1 MSLEA
6 KIEANTEAVKALTAA
21 IANLAALANPSTI
34 GDDALPV
41 DMKAAP
47 EPVEAAPKKTT
58 KRAKK
63 AEPAPIA
70 EAPAPQPESGPTL
83 VPQDTE
89 ITNALPPTV
98 PPTKEE
104 FTRVMHRVVAEKG
117 RDALVRLL
125 DSFGYSRVFEAPET
139 RWADMVVA
147 AEEIL
152 IN

>member
-6 KIEANTEAVKALTAA
+6 KIDENTEAVKALTAA
-21 IANLAALANPSTI
+21 IEKLAALANPTTI
-34 GDDALPV
+34 GDDHVPFAEA
-41 DMKAAP
+41 KAGAEVP
-47 EPVEAAPKKTT
+47 EAKAEVSAVKPEAPKKT
-58 KRAKK
+58 KK
-63 AEPAPIA
+63 AEPAP
-70 EAPAPQPESGPTL
+70 QPESEPTL